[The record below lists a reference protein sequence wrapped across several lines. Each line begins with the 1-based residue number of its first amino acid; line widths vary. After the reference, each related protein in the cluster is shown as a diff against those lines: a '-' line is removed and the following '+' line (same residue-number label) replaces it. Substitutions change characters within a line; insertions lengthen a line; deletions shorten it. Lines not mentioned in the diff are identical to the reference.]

1 MQLFATGEYDVVSA
15 SGDASLRLVYGD
27 RVQPV
32 NTALVPNYADIFP
45 DLKDKPWNSVNGVS
59 YGIPHGRGANLLLYN
74 KAANPTPPTSWK
86 DMWDANSPAKGKISP
101 YDDAIYIADAA
112 VYLMATQPDLG
123 IKNPYA
129 LDQKQFDAATTLLKQ
144 QKPLVAEY
152 WGDYVKQGQ
161 GLASGSIAQGQGWQ
175 LTANLANA
183 DGDKVGTTKPKEG
196 ATGWSDTWMVKKDTA
211 NINCSYQWLNYIV
224 SPQVNAQIAEYFG
237 EAPRTRSRARSPTN
251 KDHCAQ
257 FHAEETG
264 FWSDVYYWTTPT
276 ANCLDGRTDTKCV
289 RLRRLGEGLEPA
301 AQQLIHPLPPRP
313 RPGGLIPSVR
323 PGRTYGGRLQRPRDQ
338 HHWHPRRV
346 TTVEPGMPPACRRCC
361 TGGPRCGWPACSRPR
376 CCGSACSTSCRWA
389 FLLATAFFATDSFT
403 GRVLYTFTTENVVEV
418 LTNPAYLLTAVRT
431 VGVAVG
437 VTVLCVVLAVP
448 LAAYMALVPARARGR
463 CSSRSW

>member
-1 MQLFATGEYDVVSA
+1 MKMRTVAVVGALGLALAACGGGGGGGGGAAPGGSGQGAPPGGTPYAGPVGQGKGKLSVLAWPGYAENGSTDPKINWVGPFEQQTGCKVAVKTFATSAEAVQLFATGEYDVISA

-32 NTALVPNYADIFP
+32 NTALVPNYADVFP

-59 YGIPHGRGANLLLYN
+59 YGVPHGRGANLLLYN
-74 KAANPTPPTSWK
+74 KAANPTPPASWK

-112 VYLMATQPDLG
+112 VYLMATQPDLA

-161 GLASGSIAQGQGWQ
+161 GLSSGSIAQGQGWQ

-211 NINCSYQWLNYIV
+211 NVNCSYQWLNYIV

-237 EAPRTRSRARSPTN
+237 EAPANQKSCALTAN

-257 FHAEETG
+257 FHAQETG
-264 FWSDVYYWTTPT
+264 FWNDVYYWTTPT
-276 ANCLDGRTDTKCV
+276 ANCLDGRTDTKCIAYDDWV
-289 RLRRLGEGLEPA
+289 KAWSQLR
-301 AQQLIHPLPPRP
+301 
-313 RPGGLIPSVR
+313 
-323 PGRTYGGRLQRPRDQ
+323 
-338 HHWHPRRV
+338 
-346 TTVEPGMPPACRRCC
+346 
-361 TGGPRCGWPACSRPR
+361 
-376 CCGSACSTSCRWA
+376 
-389 FLLATAFFATDSFT
+389 
-403 GRVLYTFTTENVVEV
+403 
-418 LTNPAYLLTAVRT
+418 
-431 VGVAVG
+431 
-437 VTVLCVVLAVP
+437 
-448 LAAYMALVPARARGR
+448 
-463 CSSRSW
+463 SS